1 MSSAST
7 GPPIEGTAGLSVNDN
22 ESVPLGSVY
31 NPTMPPTSPT
41 RGPGMYRED
50 GKPLSKNALKK
61 LAKDREKAEK
71 AAKRAALEEQQRRDR
86 EATSVDNAKAN
97 YGKLPMIRST
107 ERTAVRRVLL
117 NTLTPESHG
126 GTTIV
131 FRSRVQNARVQSAK
145 LAFLVLR
152 QQTTTIQTVV
162 AANAEGTVSRQMVKW
177 AGSIN
182 SESIVIV
189 HGLVQTTPEPIK
201 SASISDLEIHI
212 QKIFVIAEAE
222 PQLPIQLE
230 DASRPEP
237 LASESNAPLVS
248 DSVDDEATREVQ
260 LDASGRPVVTLNSK
274 LNNRVI
280 DLRTLTNQAIF
291 SISSGVCTLFR
302 EYLLQHSFIEVHTPK
317 LIAAA
322 SEGGSNVFEVKYF
335 DRKAYLAQSPQ
346 LYKQML
352 IAGDFERVFEIGP
365 VFRAENSNTHRHMTE
380 FTGLDLEMAF
390 EEHYHEALDVLEGLF
405 VYIFNG
411 LKERFGKEI
420 EVIRKQYPVD
430 EFKIPKD
437 GKVLRL
443 TFAEGVKMLK
453 EDGVELSEYD
463 DLRHVISKL
472 GCTNIVTKYSLYST
486 IDERHL
492 GRLVR
497 AKYDT
502 DFYILDQFPLAV
514 RPFYTMPS
522 PLDPKL
528 SNSYDFFMRGEEI
541 LSGAQRVHDSKFL
554 EERMRGMDPP
564 IDPNSEG
571 LKDYVDAFRYGA
583 PPHAGGGIGLERVVF
598 LWLGLGNIRKA
609 SAFPRDPQR
618 VRP

>member
-1 MSSAST
+1 LPTYA
-7 GPPIEGTAGLSVNDN
+7 PPHPSD
-22 ESVPLGSVY
+22 GSGCPRTDIY
-31 NPTMPPTSPT
+31 YFTS
-41 RGPGMYRED
+41 ED

-61 LAKDREKAEK
+61 LAKDREKAGK
-71 AAKRAALEEQQRRDR
+71 AARRAALEEQQRKDR
-86 EATSVDNAKAN
+86 EATSNDTAKGN

-107 ERTAVRRVLL
+107 ERTAVKRALL
-117 NTLTPESHG
+117 NTLTPESHS

-182 SESIVIV
+182 SESIVLV
-189 HGLVQTTPEPIK
+189 HGLVQTAPEPIK

-237 LASESNAPLVS
+237 LASESNVPPAVVS
-248 DSVDDEATREVQ
+248 AGDEAAHEVQ

-302 EYLLQHSFIEVHTPK
+302 EYLLKHNFIEVHTPK

-352 IAGDFERVFEIGP
+352 IAGDFERVFEIAP

-380 FTGLDLEMAF
+380 
-390 EEHYHEALDVLEGLF
+390 V
-405 VYIFNG
+405 
-411 LKERFGKEI
+411 
-420 EVIRKQYPVD
+420 
-430 EFKIPKD
+430 
-437 GKVLRL
+437 
-443 TFAEGVKMLK
+443 
-453 EDGVELSEYD
+453 
-463 DLRHVISKL
+463 
-472 GCTNIVTKYSLYST
+472 
-486 IDERHL
+486 
-492 GRLVR
+492 
-497 AKYDT
+497 
-502 DFYILDQFPLAV
+502 
-514 RPFYTMPS
+514 
-522 PLDPKL
+522 
-528 SNSYDFFMRGEEI
+528 
-541 LSGAQRVHDSKFL
+541 
-554 EERMRGMDPP
+554 
-564 IDPNSEG
+564 
-571 LKDYVDAFRYGA
+571 
-583 PPHAGGGIGLERVVF
+583 
-598 LWLGLGNIRKA
+598 
-609 SAFPRDPQR
+609 
-618 VRP
+618 